1 MKKRILALFLCLLMI
16 IAVFAGCGSKADTRP
31 DEEKIIGRWKWTF
44 DAAKWIVFELEHQ
57 TGANLHSSTKL
68 EYQMYIDFYPNG
80 DSTIR
85 ADEACIEKMEPAL
98 IDFLKGIYKDET
110 FKELLADYAAEEGM
124 DLDTALNTVAFEDAA
139 YLSSDYIGGEAC
151 LQYKIENGKL
161 YFDFLGEGALTY
173 KFSSN
178 KLTIKNATLY
188 TEYDERPALGDI
200 VLTRVS

>member
-16 IAVFAGCGSKADTRP
+16 FAVFAGCGSKADTRP

-44 DAAKWIVFELEHQ
+44 DAAKLIVFELEHQ

-161 YFDFLGEGALTY
+161 YFDFFGEGALTY
-173 KFSSN
+173 KFSGN
-178 KLTIKNATLY
+178 KLIIKDATLY
-188 TEYDERPALGDI
+188 TEYDESPALGDI
-200 VLTRVS
+200 TLTRVS

>member
-1 MKKRILALFLCLLMI
+1 MKKRILALFLCLLLMI
-16 IAVFAGCGSKADTRP
+16 AMLAGCGSKADNRP

-80 DSTIR
+80 DSTIHF
-85 ADEACIEKMEPAL
+85 DESCIEKMEPAL

-124 DLDTALNTVAFEDAA
+124 DINTALNTAAYEDADA
-139 YLSSDYIGGEAC
+139 LSSDFKKSEAGH
-151 LQYKIENGKL
+151 QYKIENRKL
-161 YFDFLGEGALTY
+161 YFDFFGEGALTY

>member
-85 ADEACIEKMEPAL
+85 ADEACIEKMKPAL
-98 IDFLKGIYKDET
+98 TDYLKDIYRGDDFRAY
-110 FKELLADYAAEEGM
+110 LAEFAAEEGV
-124 DLDTALNTVAFEDAA
+124 DFDTALNTVAFADADVF
-139 YLSSDYIGGEAC
+139 SSDYIGGEAC

-161 YFDFLGEGALTY
+161 YFDFFGEGALTY
-173 KFSSN
+173 KFSGN
-178 KLTIKNATLY
+178 KLIIKDTTLY
-188 TEYDERPALGDI
+188 TEYDESPALGDI
-200 VLTRVS
+200 TLTRVS